1 MSTPV
6 LFYWN
11 DIQLVSQHAACK
23 FLTDQ
28 KAVFF
33 PVSHIENLKEIQQP
47 MLWGGGGESTSLTWQ
62 WRSSPFAFGANR
74 VLGAFSYI
82 FSGWVIDGVKAKA
95 KHVKNEM

>member
-47 MLWGGGGESTSLTWQ
+47 MLWGGGGRALHCLGSGGPVLLPLGLTEFWELFHTFFQ
-62 WRSSPFAFGANR
+62 VGSSMG
-74 VLGAFSYI
+74 
-82 FSGWVIDGVKAKA
+82 
-95 KHVKNEM
+95 